1 LSVSGKLAFGKGPY
15 SGLDMVLCACDCA
28 VWNYRFKGGFKM
40 AGWTLKT
47 LGVGFIA
54 GFVTAAIIS
63 GFVAVSIYSR
73 NRDREFVNYVR
84 ENARKQIEI
93 ETLREDYGNRDPLE
107 FLDDIPDVRGAADGA
122 ASEFNRKL
130 DEILQ
135 RFRNRFAD

>member
-1 LSVSGKLAFGKGPY
+1 
-15 SGLDMVLCACDCA
+15 
-28 VWNYRFKGGFKM
+28 M